1 MYVEHVEM
9 KRFITWTLHPHVIDV
24 QAWRLVMDRW
34 DGTFAWF
41 CGIGFDVYGLP
52 GDVSKESSYK
62 LGFYQSVSIYMCVCA
77 FIYIYIYIHTYIYM
91 YIYIYVYIEFEFD
104 LLDFACMGWLT
115 NLFSLLTLVLD
126 ANIWDNVKLWNWHL
140 LDHLVTWMRELWN
153 WIEYDAKHYKNTS
166 RGHGFQYFTYILQ
179 YFTYIRVRSCT
190 YVVFLMCLHI
200 NVYQP

>member
-1 MYVEHVEM
+1 MLLMCKHEDLSWIGEM
-9 KRFITWTLHPHVIDV
+9 GPSH
-24 QAWRLVMDRW
+24 
-34 DGTFAWF
+34 
-41 CGIGFDVYGLP
+41 GFVALDLMFMVSMP

-62 LGFYQSVSIYMCVCA
+62 LGFYQNVYIYICVCA
-77 FIYIYIYIHTYIYM
+77 YIYIYIYIYM
-91 YIYIYVYIEFEFD
+91 YIYIYIEFEFD

-126 ANIWDNVKLWNWHL
+126 ACIWDNVKVWNWHF

-153 WIEYDAKHYKNTS
+153 WIEYDAKHDKTLPGGMVYNIL
-166 RGHGFQYFTYILQ
+166 HIFYNIIYI
-179 YFTYIRVRSCT
+179 YIRVRSCT